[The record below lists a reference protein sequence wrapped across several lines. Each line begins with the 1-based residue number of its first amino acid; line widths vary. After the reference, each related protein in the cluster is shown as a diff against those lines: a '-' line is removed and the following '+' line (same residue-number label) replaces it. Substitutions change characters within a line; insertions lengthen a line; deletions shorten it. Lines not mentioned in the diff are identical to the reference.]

1 MVLLI
6 ESGRTGFKFQFNFEI
21 IWDVGWLLK
30 KKSKYQ
36 RFQQE
41 RSIFFPLL
49 NSSEVGDQGWSTPL
63 GSQEPGSFDLIPP
76 SIG

>member
-21 IWDVGWLLK
+21 IWDIGWLFK
-30 KKSKYQ
+30 RNPNIRGFSKREVY
-36 RFQQE
+36 
-41 RSIFFPLL
+41 FFPLL
-49 NSSEVGDQGWSTPL
+49 NSSEVGDPGWSTPL

-76 SIG
+76 KV